1 MLSVVY
7 GANCATQR
15 EQLWEDLRLI
25 NLAHGQIP
33 WAILG
38 YFNIARYMD
47 EKLGGNK
54 LTFKQLTSFNTLID
68 DLSLSEIRSSANYWS
83 WHNNVGDRRILVRL
97 ARVLCNDIWLTK
109 LPESSYEAMS
119 I

>member
-68 DLSLSEIRSSANYWS
+68 DLSLEVLPIIG
-83 WHNNVGDRRILVRL
+83 HGTITLLVIGEFL
-97 ARVLCNDIWLTK
+97 
-109 LPESSYEAMS
+109 
-119 I
+119 